1 MVVSKLLV
9 VDDEQSIC
17 WGLSRLGKSLG
28 HEVVTASSAEQA
40 LEVAATERPELVIL
54 DVRLP
59 GMDGL
64 TAMAHLQQLL
74 GQVPIII
81 ITAFGD
87 LQTAVDAVRHGA
99 FEYIVK
105 PFDLEQVERAVERGL
120 AAAGNVA
127 QVPNSNRVVGGLV
140 GRSAAMQETFKRI
153 ALAAASDASVFLC
166 GESGTGKELVARAV
180 HQYSRRASG
189 PFVAVNVAALSS
201 SLAESELFGHV
212 RGAFTGADA
221 PRKGLLSQADG
232 GTLFLDEVADI
243 PLPVQ
248 VKLLRALEHGE
259 VLPVGASEPV
269 KSNFR
274 VVSAT
279 HQKLTDK
286 VQEGSFRHDLYF
298 RLSAFQID
306 LPPLRERG
314 DDIHELA
321 EHFLHQVVGPGDGAS
336 LSPVLAAET
345 RAELQQRPWYG
356 NVRELSNAIQ
366 HAVILARGGTVL
378 PEHLPPP
385 VPAALVQGRP
395 TEASDDARLA
405 SLLERWAAAKLASPQ
420 ETEQLY
426 EQLLALVEPPLI
438 RAALDDSSGQVASAA
453 RKLGL
458 HRITLRKKMQQHDI
472 DGKGSE

>member
-1 MVVSKLLV
+1 MSKLMV

-40 LEVAATERPELVIL
+40 LEVAASERPELVIL

-64 TAMAHLQQLL
+64 TAMTHLQQTL

-120 AAAGNVA
+120 AASANVV
-127 QVPNSNRVVGGLV
+127 QTPNTTRVVGGLV
-140 GRSAAMQETFKRI
+140 GRSTAMQEVFKRI

-212 RGAFTGADA
+212 RGAFTGADVA
-221 PRKGLLSQADG
+221 RRGLLSQADG

-269 KSNFR
+269 RSNFR

-286 VQEGSFRHDLYF
+286 VQEGTFRHDLYF

-306 LPPLRERG
+306 LPPLRQRS
-314 DDIHELA
+314 DDINELA
-321 EHFLHQVVGPGDGAS
+321 EHFLHHVVGPGDGAS
-336 LSPVLAAET
+336 MAPVLAPAT
-345 RAELQQRPWYG
+345 RAELMQRPWYG
-356 NVRELSNAIQ
+356 NVRELSNAIE

-385 VPAALVQGRP
+385 VPAALVHGRP
-395 TEASDDARLA
+395 LEGNDDARLA
-405 SLLERWAAAKLASPQ
+405 TLLERWAAAKLSSPQ

-426 EQLLALVEPPLI
+426 EQLLSLVEPPLI
-438 RAALDDSSGQVASAA
+438 RAALDDSSGQVAAAA

-472 DGKGSE
+472 DGRGGD